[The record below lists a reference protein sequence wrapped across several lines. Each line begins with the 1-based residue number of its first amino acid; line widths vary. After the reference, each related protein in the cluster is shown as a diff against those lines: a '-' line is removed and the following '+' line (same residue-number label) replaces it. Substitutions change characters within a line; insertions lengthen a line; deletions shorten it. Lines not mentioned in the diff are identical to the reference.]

1 MRALVVDDEDDARE
15 LLRAALKHF
24 GADVIAVS
32 SAAEAY
38 TLIGATPQQERPD
51 VMVIDI
57 GMPDEDGYSLIRRL
71 REWEGAR
78 RASIPAV
85 AVTAYGQA
93 EDRVRALR
101 AGFQMHVAK
110 PVDPDE
116 LAIVITSLVRRAN
129 GSEGR

>member
-15 LLRAALKHF
+15 LLRSALKHF

-78 RASIPAV
+78 RDSIPAV
-85 AVTAYGQA
+85 AVTAYGRA
-93 EDRVRALR
+93 EDRVRALK